1 MIYKK
6 VSGRL
11 GNQMFQ
17 YASTRGI
24 LARNGIV
31 EKVML
36 DFSEVYDFGFK
47 NDLENFNVKHYVEVN
62 KPKLNVSQ
70 YIMLAKILVYE
81 KLLKFKY
88 KDIDLYDKKKHEYEL
103 KNKDKFTKH
112 GVIKLFDGYTE
123 FNLQTNKDYAI
134 FGLLESKKY
143 FDNIRSEILEE
154 FTPKHDRIKEN
165 KELYDIIENTNS
177 VCVSVRRGDFLDSEN
192 KDRHFVCDLEY
203 FKNAIEII
211 RKSVENPKF
220 IIFSDDVEWCKKE
233 FAFLENA
240 SYESGKDPVWEKL
253 RLMYSC
259 KHFIISNSTFS
270 WWAQYLSRNES
281 KIVIAPQK
289 WKNFG
294 VYEDIYD
301 EKWIKI

>member
-24 LARNGIV
+24 LAKNGMDDD
-31 EKVML
+31 VML

-47 NDLENFNVKHYVEVN
+47 NDLIDFNVKYGVEIN
-62 KPKLNVSQ
+62 KAKLNISQ
-70 YIMLAKILVYE
+70 YIMLAKILIYE

-88 KDIDLYDKKKHEYEL
+88 KDEDSYDKKKHEYEL
-103 KNKDKFTKH
+103 KNKDKFIKS
-112 GVIKLFDGYTE
+112 GVIKLFDGYSDFKLE
-123 FNLQTNKDYAI
+123 KNKDYAI

-154 FTPKHDRIKEN
+154 FTPKHDKLEEN

-177 VCVSVRRGDFLDSEN
+177 VCISVRRGDFLDSEN
-192 KDRHFVCDLEY
+192 KARHFVCDLDY
-203 FKNAIEII
+203 FKKAIEII
-211 RKSVENPKF
+211 NKSVKNPKF
-220 IIFSDDVEWCKKE
+220 IIFSDDVEWCKEE
-233 FAFLENA
+233 FSFLENA
-240 SYESGKDPVWEKL
+240 AFESGKDPVWEKL

-270 WWAQYLSRNES
+270 WWAQYLSRNDS
-281 KIVIAPQK
+281 KIVIAPQR